1 MGKRTR
7 VLVLDAGV
15 GWGSLAVVRSLG
27 SAGME
32 AHLGFPVGTPER
44 IASSRYCS
52 GTVAYPDPE
61 TAPHDF
67 QRALLGLAERFDF
80 IVPVKES
87 SLLAAAE
94 IQEEVK
100 AKGAILPIAT
110 GPSLVTA
117 TNKVEVLRLAERI
130 GVPIPRTLVVSEL
143 PPPAE
148 LDRRVGRPFVLKA
161 STEVGIPPAQRHFVV
176 TEPDSPATQAHF
188 ASLARHGPVV
198 VQEFV
203 EGFGAGVAFLY
214 SGAAG
219 LLAYSGHRRS
229 FEQFSDGGPSVLAR
243 TFLHPGAFDG
253 GRQLLDALH
262 WKGIAMVEFRINPE
276 GRAIL
281 MEINPRVWGTMPLAI
296 ASGVDFPR
304 LLIEQWGRP
313 ANDGPLGPSR
323 VRNFF
328 SVEALINGLTA
339 PPAKRLHAAG
349 FALELARSAFAL
361 SFKELQG
368 MDLAPSLA
376 EIFHRLRSRGTRRRM
391 SRVGQ
396 VRVGPAV
403 SYRHLAARGIT
414 TTIDLRT
421 PDEVAKRGAEPDA
434 GITRISF
441 PIPDDTGIDPAAF
454 RRLVGL
460 IDEASARGRLYV
472 HCRQGKGRAPMA
484 VIGYLVSRH
493 VPLEDAFELV
503 YDVRPST
510 NLNSAQRA
518 AVYRFDRTVHSGA
531 GVGASGSA
539 QTPPPPPTGVVA
551 PADAPPPSTRSPST
565 SHSPGGL

>member
-1 MGKRTR
+1 MGKRPR

-32 AHLGFPVGTPER
+32 AHLGFPLGTSER

-61 TAPHDF
+61 VAPHDF

-80 IVPVKES
+80 IVPVKEP

-94 IQEEVK
+94 IREEVE
-100 AKGAILPIAT
+100 AKGATLPIASA
-110 GPSLVTA
+110 PALATA
-117 TNKVEVLRLAERI
+117 TNKVEVLRLAERV
-130 GVPIPRTLVVSEL
+130 GVPIPRTLIVTEL
-143 PPPAE
+143 PPRAE
-148 LDRRVGRPFVLKA
+148 LDRTVGRPFVLKA

-176 TEPDSPATQAHF
+176 TEPESSATAANF

-214 SGAAG
+214 SRASG
-219 LLAYSGHRRS
+219 LVAFSGHRRS
-229 FEQFSDGGPSVLAR
+229 FEQFSDGGPSVLAQ
-243 TFLHPGAFDG
+243 TFLHPGAFES
-253 GRQLLDALH
+253 GRQLLDALD
-262 WKGIAMVEFRINPE
+262 WKGIAMVEFRISPE

-313 ANDGPLGPSR
+313 PNEAPAGPYR
-323 VRNFF
+323 VRNFL
-328 SVEALINGLTA
+328 SVEALVNGLAA

-361 SFKELQG
+361 SLKELQG
-368 MDLAPSLA
+368 MDLAPSIS

-391 SRVGQ
+391 SRVGR

-403 SYRHLAARGIT
+403 EYRHLAARGIAT
-414 TTIDLRT
+414 AIDLRT
-421 PDEVAKRGAEPDA
+421 ADEVAKRNVGPAA
-434 GITRISF
+434 GVTRISF
-441 PIPDDTGIDPAAF
+441 PIPDDTGIDPTAF
-454 RRLVGL
+454 GRLVQL
-460 IDEASARGRLYV
+460 IDRASAEGRLYV

-484 VIGYLVSRH
+484 VIGYLVSKN
-493 VPLEDAFELV
+493 VPLEAAFKMV

-510 NLNSAQRA
+510 NLNTAQRA
-518 AVYRFDRTVHSGA
+518 AIYLFDRTIHPAS
-531 GVGASGSA
+531 GVGAPGPA
-539 QTPPPPPTGVVA
+539 RTPPPPPTGVVA
-551 PADAPPPSTRSPST
+551 PPESPPTGSRSPST
-565 SHSPGGL
+565 SHSLGHP